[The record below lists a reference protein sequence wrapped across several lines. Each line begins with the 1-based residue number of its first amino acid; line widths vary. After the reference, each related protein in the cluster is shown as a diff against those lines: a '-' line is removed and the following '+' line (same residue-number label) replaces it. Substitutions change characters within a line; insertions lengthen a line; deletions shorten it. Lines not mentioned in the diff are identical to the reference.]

1 MGFKIPGVSEMRCLF
16 LRRLLHALPLLVC
29 VIVFNFFLIHLAP
42 GDPIQALVGEF
53 PAPES
58 YIAEM
63 RKVFGLD
70 QPLYIQLL
78 LYLKNIL
85 TGDLGFSF
93 YYRQPVLS
101 VILDRVPATLQL
113 MVPAL
118 IFSAVI
124 GILLGILS
132 ARKPYSLADHTISVF
147 ALFGYCVPAFWLG
160 QMLMAAFAIELGWL
174 PSQGIKTVGVDLE
187 GFSLL
192 LDRTAHVALP
202 FAALAVRHL
211 AVNARMMR
219 SSMLEVAYEDFV
231 TVARA
236 KGLDEK
242 DVIARHMVPN
252 ALMPVVTIIGVD
264 IGFLFTGSVLVETV
278 FGWPGIGRLMYE
290 SIVKRDYPV
299 LMGNFLITT
308 ALVVIVN
315 LIVDLIYVWLDPR
328 VKYNK

>member
-1 MGFKIPGVSEMRCLF
+1 MAILNFV
-16 LRRLLHALPLLVC
+16 LRRLLHALPLLIC

-53 PAPES
+53 PVPEA

-70 QPLYIQLL
+70 QPIYIQLL
-78 LYLKNIL
+78 LYIKNIL
-85 TGDLGFSF
+85 AGDLGFSF

-113 MVPAL
+113 MLPAL
-118 IFSAVI
+118 LFSATI
-124 GILLGILS
+124 GILLGVLS
-132 ARKPYSLADHTISVF
+132 ARKPYSLADNTISVF
-147 ALFGYCVPAFWLG
+147 SLLGYCVPAFWLG
-160 QMLMAAFAIELGWL
+160 QMLMAAFAVELGWL
-174 PSQGIKTVGVDLE
+174 PSQGMKTVGADLE
-187 GFSLL
+187 GASLIV
-192 LDRTAHVALP
+192 DRAAHLVLP
-202 FAALAVRHL
+202 FAALAIRHL

-236 KGLDEK
+236 KGLNEK
-242 DVIARHMVPN
+242 AVIARHMVPN

-264 IGFLFTGSVLVETV
+264 VGFLFTGSVLVETV

-308 ALVVIVN
+308 ALVVVVN

-328 VKYNK
+328 VKYTK

>member
-1 MGFKIPGVSEMRCLF
+1 MVNFVS
-16 LRRLLHALPLLVC
+16 RRLLHALPLLVC

-58 YIAEM
+58 YIVEM
-63 RKVFGLD
+63 RKAFGLD
-70 QPLYIQLL
+70 QPVYIQLL
-78 LYLKNIL
+78 LYIKNVL
-85 TGDLGFSF
+85 AGDLGFSF
-93 YYRQPVLS
+93 YYRQPVLT

-118 IFSAVI
+118 LFSATV
-124 GILLGILS
+124 GILLGVLS
-132 ARKPYSLADHTISVF
+132 ARKPYSLADNTISVF
-147 ALFGYCVPAFWLG
+147 SLFGYCVPAFWLG

-174 PSQGIKTVGVDLE
+174 PSQGMKTVGVDLQ
-187 GFSLL
+187 GVSLII
-192 LDRTAHVALP
+192 DRTAHLALP
-202 FAALAVRHL
+202 FAALAIRHL

-242 DVIARHMVPN
+242 AVIAHHMVPN

-264 IGFLFTGSVLVETV
+264 VGFLFTGSVLVESV

-308 ALVVIVN
+308 VLVVVVN
-315 LIVDLIYVWLDPR
+315 LIVDLIYLWLDPR
-328 VKYNK
+328 VKYTR

>member
-1 MGFKIPGVSEMRCLF
+1 MVNFVS
-16 LRRLLHALPLLVC
+16 RRLLHALPLLIC

-58 YIAEM
+58 YILEM
-63 RKVFGLD
+63 RKAFGLD
-70 QPLYIQLL
+70 QPVYIQLL
-78 LYLKNIL
+78 LYIKNVL
-85 TGDLGFSF
+85 AGDLGFSF
-93 YYRQPVLS
+93 YYRQPVLT

-118 IFSAVI
+118 LFSATV
-124 GILLGILS
+124 GILLGVLS
-132 ARKPYSLADHTISVF
+132 ARKPYSLADNTISVF
-147 ALFGYCVPAFWLG
+147 SLFGYCVPAFWLG

-174 PSQGIKTVGVDLE
+174 PSQGMKTVGADLE
-187 GFSLL
+187 GVSLII
-192 LDRTAHVALP
+192 DRTAHLVMP
-202 FAALAVRHL
+202 FAALAIRHL

-242 DVIARHMVPN
+242 AVIAHHMVPN

-264 IGFLFTGSVLVETV
+264 VGFLFTGSVLVESV

-308 ALVVIVN
+308 VLVVVVN
-315 LIVDLIYVWLDPR
+315 LIVDLIYLWLDPR
-328 VKYNK
+328 VKYSR

>member
-1 MGFKIPGVSEMRCLF
+1 MALLNFV
-16 LRRLLHALPLLVC
+16 LRRLLHALPLLLC

-58 YIAEM
+58 YVAEM

-70 QPLYIQLL
+70 QPIYIQLL
-78 LYLKNIL
+78 LYIKNIL
-85 TGDLGFSF
+85 AGDLGFSF

-113 MVPAL
+113 MLPAL
-118 IFSAVI
+118 LFSATI
-124 GILLGILS
+124 GIFLGVLS
-132 ARKPYSLADHTISVF
+132 ARKPYSLADNTISVF
-147 ALFGYCVPAFWLG
+147 SLLGYCVPAFWLG

-174 PSQGIKTVGVDLE
+174 PSQGMKTVGADLE
-187 GFSLL
+187 GGALIA
-192 LDRTAHVALP
+192 DRAAHLVLP

-242 DVIARHMVPN
+242 AVIARHMVPN

-264 IGFLFTGSVLVETV
+264 VGFLFTGSVLVESV

-308 ALVVIVN
+308 ALVVVVN

-328 VKYNK
+328 VKYARR

>member
-1 MGFKIPGVSEMRCLF
+1 MAILNFV
-16 LRRLLHALPLLVC
+16 LRRLFHALPLLIC

-53 PAPES
+53 PAPEA

-70 QPLYIQLL
+70 QPIYIQLL
-78 LYLKNIL
+78 LYIKNIL
-85 TGDLGFSF
+85 AGDLGFSF

-118 IFSAVI
+118 LFSATI
-124 GILLGILS
+124 GILLGVLS
-132 ARKPYSLADHTISVF
+132 ARKPYSLADNTISVF
-147 ALFGYCVPAFWLG
+147 SLFGYCVPAFWLG

-174 PSQGIKTVGVDLE
+174 PSQGIKTVGADLE
-187 GFSLL
+187 GASLIA
-192 LDRTAHVALP
+192 DRAAHLVLP
-202 FAALAVRHL
+202 FAALAIRHL

-242 DVIARHMVPN
+242 AVIARHMVPN

-264 IGFLFTGSVLVETV
+264 VGFLFTGSVLVETV

-308 ALVVIVN
+308 ALVVVVN

-328 VKYNK
+328 VKYTK

>member
-1 MGFKIPGVSEMRCLF
+1 MAILNFV
-16 LRRLLHALPLLVC
+16 LRRLFHALPLLIC

-53 PAPES
+53 PAPEA

-70 QPLYIQLL
+70 QPIYIQLL
-78 LYLKNIL
+78 LYIKNIL
-85 TGDLGFSF
+85 AGDLGFSF

-118 IFSAVI
+118 LFSAAI
-124 GILLGILS
+124 GILLGVLS
-132 ARKPYSLADHTISVF
+132 ARKPYSLADNTISVF
-147 ALFGYCVPAFWLG
+147 SLFGYCVPAFWLG

-174 PSQGIKTVGVDLE
+174 PSQGMKTVGADLE
-187 GFSLL
+187 GASLIV
-192 LDRTAHVALP
+192 DRAAHLVLP
-202 FAALAVRHL
+202 FAALAIRHL

-242 DVIARHMVPN
+242 AVIARHMVPN

-264 IGFLFTGSVLVETV
+264 VGFLFTGSVLVETV

-308 ALVVIVN
+308 ALVVVVN

-328 VKYNK
+328 VKYTK

>member
-1 MGFKIPGVSEMRCLF
+1 MVNFVS
-16 LRRLLHALPLLVC
+16 RRLLHALPLLIC

-58 YIAEM
+58 YIVEM
-63 RKVFGLD
+63 RKAFGFD
-70 QPLYIQLL
+70 QPIYIQLL
-78 LYLKNIL
+78 LYIKNVL
-85 TGDLGFSF
+85 AGDLGFSF
-93 YYRQPVLS
+93 YYRQPVLT

-118 IFSAVI
+118 LFSATV
-124 GILLGILS
+124 GILLGVLS
-132 ARKPYSLADHTISVF
+132 ARKPYSLADNTISVF
-147 ALFGYCVPAFWLG
+147 SLFGYCVPAFWLG

-174 PSQGIKTVGVDLE
+174 PSQGMKTVGVDLQ
-187 GFSLL
+187 GVSLII
-192 LDRTAHVALP
+192 DRTAHLALP
-202 FAALAVRHL
+202 FAALAIRHL

-242 DVIARHMVPN
+242 AVIAHHMVPN

-264 IGFLFTGSVLVETV
+264 VGFLFTGSVLVESV

-308 ALVVIVN
+308 VLVVVVN
-315 LIVDLIYVWLDPR
+315 LIVDLIYLWLDPR
-328 VKYNK
+328 VKYTR

>member
-1 MGFKIPGVSEMRCLF
+1 MVNFV

-58 YIAEM
+58 YIVEM
-63 RKVFGLD
+63 RKAFGLD
-70 QPLYIQLL
+70 QPVYIQLL
-78 LYLKNIL
+78 LYIKNVL
-85 TGDLGFSF
+85 AGDLGFSF
-93 YYRQPVLS
+93 YYRQPVLT

-118 IFSAVI
+118 LFSAAI
-124 GILLGILS
+124 GIVLGVLS
-132 ARKPYSLADHTISVF
+132 ARKPYSLADNIISVF
-147 ALFGYCVPAFWLG
+147 SLFGYCVPAFWLG

-174 PSQGIKTVGVDLE
+174 PSQGMKTVGADLE
-187 GFSLL
+187 GVSLII
-192 LDRTAHVALP
+192 DRTAHLVLP
-202 FAALAVRHL
+202 FAALAFRHL

-242 DVIARHMVPN
+242 AVIARHMVPN

-264 IGFLFTGSVLVETV
+264 VGFLFTGSVLVESV

-308 ALVVIVN
+308 VLVVVVN
-315 LIVDLIYVWLDPR
+315 LIVDLIYLWLDPR
-328 VKYNK
+328 VKYTR

>member
-1 MGFKIPGVSEMRCLF
+1 MAMLKFV

-29 VIVFNFFLIHLAP
+29 VIIFNFFLIHLAP
-42 GDPIQALVGEF
+42 GDPIQALIGEF

-58 YIAEM
+58 YIVEM
-63 RKVFGLD
+63 RKAFGLD

-78 LYLKNIL
+78 LYVKNIL

-113 MVPAL
+113 MLPAL
-118 IFSAVI
+118 LFSAAV
-124 GILLGILS
+124 GVLLGVLS
-132 ARKPYSLADHTISVF
+132 SRKPYSLADNTISVF

-174 PSQGIKTVGVDLE
+174 PSQGMKTVGTDLD
-187 GFSLL
+187 GASLI
-192 LDRTAHVALP
+192 LDRAAHLALP
-202 FAALAVRHL
+202 FAALAIRHL

-236 KGLDEK
+236 KGLDESA
-242 DVIARHMVPN
+242 VITRHMVPN

-264 IGFLFTGSVLVETV
+264 VGFLFTGSVLVESV

-308 ALVVIVN
+308 ALVVVVN
-315 LIVDLIYVWLDPR
+315 LVVDMIYVWLDPR
-328 VKYNK
+328 VKYTE

>member
-1 MGFKIPGVSEMRCLF
+1 MAILNFV
-16 LRRLLHALPLLVC
+16 LRRLFYALPLLVC

-53 PAPES
+53 PAPEA

-70 QPLYIQLL
+70 QPIYIQLL
-78 LYLKNIL
+78 LYIKNIL
-85 TGDLGFSF
+85 AGDLGFSF
-93 YYRQPVLS
+93 YYRQPVLT
-101 VILDRVPATLQL
+101 VILDRIPATLQL

-118 IFSAVI
+118 LFSAAV
-124 GILLGILS
+124 GILLGVLS
-132 ARKPYSLADHTISVF
+132 ARKPYSLADNTISVF
-147 ALFGYCVPAFWLG
+147 SLFGYCVPAFWLG

-174 PSQGIKTVGVDLE
+174 PSQGIKTVGADLE
-187 GFSLL
+187 GAALIA
-192 LDRTAHVALP
+192 DRAAHLVLP
-202 FAALAVRHL
+202 FAALAIRHL

-242 DVIARHMVPN
+242 VVIARHMVPN

-264 IGFLFTGSVLVETV
+264 VGFLFTGSVLVETV

-308 ALVVIVN
+308 ALVVVVN

-328 VKYNK
+328 VKYTK

>member
-1 MGFKIPGVSEMRCLF
+1 MSIAAFV

-70 QPLYIQLL
+70 QPLYLQLL
-78 LYLKNIL
+78 LYMKNIL
-85 TGDLGFSF
+85 SGDLGFSF
-93 YYRQPVLS
+93 YYRQPVLN

-132 ARKPYSLADHTISVF
+132 ARKPYSLADHTIIVF

-160 QMLMAAFAIELGWL
+160 QMLMATFAIELGWL

-192 LDRTAHVALP
+192 LDRTAHIALP

-264 IGFLFTGSVLVETV
+264 VSFLFTGSVLVETV
-278 FGWPGIGRLMYE
+278 FGWPGIGRLMFE

-315 LIVDLIYVWLDPR
+315 LIVDLVYVWLDPR
-328 VKYNK
+328 VKYQK

>member
-1 MGFKIPGVSEMRCLF
+1 MSIAAFV

-58 YIAEM
+58 YIVEM

-160 QMLMAAFAIELGWL
+160 QMLMAVFAIELGWL

-278 FGWPGIGRLMYE
+278 FGWPGIGRLMFE

-315 LIVDLIYVWLDPR
+315 LIVDLVYVWLDPR
-328 VKYNK
+328 VKYQK

>member
-1 MGFKIPGVSEMRCLF
+1 MVNFVS
-16 LRRLLHALPLLVC
+16 RRLLHALPLLVC

-58 YIAEM
+58 YILEM
-63 RKVFGLD
+63 RKAFVLD
-70 QPLYIQLL
+70 QPVYIQLL
-78 LYLKNIL
+78 LYIKNVL
-85 TGDLGFSF
+85 AGDLGFSF
-93 YYRQPVLS
+93 YYRQPVLT

-118 IFSAVI
+118 LFSATV
-124 GILLGILS
+124 GILLGVLS
-132 ARKPYSLADHTISVF
+132 ARKPYSLADNTISVF
-147 ALFGYCVPAFWLG
+147 SLFGYCVPAFWLG

-174 PSQGIKTVGVDLE
+174 PSQGMKTVGVDLQ
-187 GFSLL
+187 GVSLII
-192 LDRTAHVALP
+192 DRTAHLALP
-202 FAALAVRHL
+202 FAALAIRHL

-242 DVIARHMVPN
+242 AVIAHHMVPN

-264 IGFLFTGSVLVETV
+264 VGFLFTGSVLVESV

-299 LMGNFLITT
+299 LMGNFFITT
-308 ALVVIVN
+308 VLVVVVN
-315 LIVDLIYVWLDPR
+315 LIVDLIYLWLDPR
-328 VKYNK
+328 VKYTR

>member
-1 MGFKIPGVSEMRCLF
+1 MVNFV

-58 YIAEM
+58 YIVEM

-70 QPLYIQLL
+70 QPVYIQLL
-78 LYLKNIL
+78 LYIKNVL
-85 TGDLGFSF
+85 AGDLGFSF
-93 YYRQPVLS
+93 YYRQPVLT

-118 IFSAVI
+118 LFSAAV
-124 GILLGILS
+124 GIVLGVLS
-132 ARKPYSLADHTISVF
+132 ARKPYSLADNTISVF
-147 ALFGYCVPAFWLG
+147 SLFGYCVPAFWLG
-160 QMLMAAFAIELGWL
+160 QMLMATFAIELGWL
-174 PSQGIKTVGVDLE
+174 PSQGMKTVGADLE
-187 GFSLL
+187 GVSLII
-192 LDRTAHVALP
+192 DRTAHLVMP
-202 FAALAVRHL
+202 FAALAIRHL

-242 DVIARHMVPN
+242 AVIAHHMVPN

-264 IGFLFTGSVLVETV
+264 VGFLFTGSVLVESV

-308 ALVVIVN
+308 VLVVVVN
-315 LIVDLIYVWLDPR
+315 LIVDLIYLWLDPR
-328 VKYNK
+328 VKYTK

>member
-1 MGFKIPGVSEMRCLF
+1 
-16 LRRLLHALPLLVC
+16 
-29 VIVFNFFLIHLAP
+29 
-42 GDPIQALVGEF
+42 LVGEF
-53 PAPES
+53 PAPEA

-63 RKVFGLD
+63 RKAFGLD
-70 QPLYIQLL
+70 QPVYIQLL
-78 LYLKNIL
+78 LYIKNTL
-85 TGDLGFSF
+85 SGDLGFSF

-113 MVPAL
+113 MLPAL
-118 IFSAVI
+118 LFSAGI
-124 GILLGILS
+124 GILLGVLS
-132 ARKPYSLADHTISVF
+132 ARKPYSLADNTISVF
-147 ALFGYCVPAFWLG
+147 SLFGYCVPAFWLG

-174 PSQGIKTVGVDLE
+174 PSQGMKTVGADLE
-187 GFSLL
+187 GAALIA
-192 LDRTAHVALP
+192 DRAAHLALP
-202 FAALAVRHL
+202 FAALAIRHL
-211 AVNARMMR
+211 AVNARIMR

-236 KGLDEK
+236 KGLGEK
-242 DVIARHMVPN
+242 AVIARHMVPN

-264 IGFLFTGSVLVETV
+264 VGFLFTGSVLVESV

-308 ALVVIVN
+308 ALVVVVN

-328 VKYNK
+328 VKYSR

>member
-1 MGFKIPGVSEMRCLF
+1 MVNFVS
-16 LRRLLHALPLLVC
+16 RRLLHALPLLIC

-58 YIAEM
+58 YIVEM
-63 RKVFGLD
+63 RKAFGLD
-70 QPLYIQLL
+70 QSIYIQLL
-78 LYLKNIL
+78 LYIKNVL
-85 TGDLGFSF
+85 AGDLGFSF
-93 YYRQPVLS
+93 YYRQPVLT

-118 IFSAVI
+118 LFSATV
-124 GILLGILS
+124 GILLGVLS
-132 ARKPYSLADHTISVF
+132 ARKPYSLADNTISVF
-147 ALFGYCVPAFWLG
+147 SLFGYCVPAFWLG

-174 PSQGIKTVGVDLE
+174 PSQGMKTVGVDLQ
-187 GFSLL
+187 GVSLII
-192 LDRTAHVALP
+192 DRTAHLALP
-202 FAALAVRHL
+202 FAALAIRHL

-242 DVIARHMVPN
+242 AVIAYHMVPN

-264 IGFLFTGSVLVETV
+264 VGFLFTGSVLVESV

-308 ALVVIVN
+308 VLVVVVN
-315 LIVDLIYVWLDPR
+315 LIVDLIYLWLDPR
-328 VKYNK
+328 VKYSK

>member
-1 MGFKIPGVSEMRCLF
+1 MVNFVS
-16 LRRLLHALPLLVC
+16 RRLLHALPLLVC

-58 YIAEM
+58 YILEM
-63 RKVFGLD
+63 RKAFGLD
-70 QPLYIQLL
+70 QPVYIQLL
-78 LYLKNIL
+78 LYIKNVL
-85 TGDLGFSF
+85 AGDLGFSF
-93 YYRQPVLS
+93 YYRQPVLT

-118 IFSAVI
+118 LFSATV
-124 GILLGILS
+124 GILLGVLS
-132 ARKPYSLADHTISVF
+132 ARKPYSLADNTISVF
-147 ALFGYCVPAFWLG
+147 SLFGYCVPAFWLG

-174 PSQGIKTVGVDLE
+174 PSQGMKTVGVDLQ
-187 GFSLL
+187 GVSLII
-192 LDRTAHVALP
+192 DRTAHLALP
-202 FAALAVRHL
+202 FAALAIRHL

-242 DVIARHMVPN
+242 AVIAHHMVPN

-264 IGFLFTGSVLVETV
+264 VGFLFTGSVLVESV

-308 ALVVIVN
+308 VLVVVVN
-315 LIVDLIYVWLDPR
+315 LIVDLIYLWLDPR
-328 VKYNK
+328 VKYTR

>member
-1 MGFKIPGVSEMRCLF
+1 V
-16 LRRLLHALPLLVC
+16 LRRLFHALPLLVC

-53 PAPES
+53 PAPAS
-58 YIAEM
+58 YISEM

-70 QPLYIQLL
+70 QPVYIQLL
-78 LYLKNIL
+78 LYIKNIL

-113 MVPAL
+113 MLPAL
-118 IFSAVI
+118 LFSAGI
-124 GILLGILS
+124 GILLGVLS
-132 ARKPYSLADHTISVF
+132 SRKPYSLADNTISVF

-174 PSQGIKTVGVDLE
+174 PSQGMKTVGADLE
-187 GFSLL
+187 GAALIA
-192 LDRTAHVALP
+192 DRAAHLALP
-202 FAALAVRHL
+202 FAALAIRHL

-242 DVIARHMVPN
+242 AVIARHMVPN

-264 IGFLFTGSVLVETV
+264 VGFLFTGSVLVESV

-308 ALVVIVN
+308 ALVVVVN

-328 VKYNK
+328 VKYSR

>member
-1 MGFKIPGVSEMRCLF
+1 MAILNFV
-16 LRRLLHALPLLVC
+16 LRRLFYALPLLIC

-53 PAPES
+53 PAPEA

-70 QPLYIQLL
+70 QPIYIQLL
-78 LYLKNIL
+78 LYIKNIL
-85 TGDLGFSF
+85 AGDLGFSF

-113 MVPAL
+113 MLPAL
-118 IFSAVI
+118 LFSAAI
-124 GILLGILS
+124 GILLGVLS
-132 ARKPYSLADHTISVF
+132 ARKPYSLADNTISVF
-147 ALFGYCVPAFWLG
+147 SLFGYCVPAFWLG

-174 PSQGIKTVGVDLE
+174 PSQGMKTVGADLE
-187 GFSLL
+187 GASLIV
-192 LDRTAHVALP
+192 DRAAHLVLP
-202 FAALAVRHL
+202 FAALAIRHL

-236 KGLDEK
+236 KGLNEK
-242 DVIARHMVPN
+242 AVIARHMVPN

-264 IGFLFTGSVLVETV
+264 VGFLFTGSVLVETV

-308 ALVVIVN
+308 ALVVVVN

-328 VKYNK
+328 VKYTK

>member
-1 MGFKIPGVSEMRCLF
+1 MAILNFV
-16 LRRLLHALPLLVC
+16 LRRLFHALPLLVC

-58 YIAEM
+58 YVIEM

-78 LYLKNIL
+78 FYIKNIL
-85 TGDLGFSF
+85 AGDLGFSF

-113 MVPAL
+113 MLPAL

-124 GILLGILS
+124 GTLLGILS
-132 ARKPYSLADHTISVF
+132 ARKPYSLADNTISAF
-147 ALFGYCVPAFWLG
+147 SLFGYCVPAFWLG

-174 PSQGIKTVGVDLE
+174 PSQGMKTVGADLE
-187 GFSLL
+187 GISFI
-192 LDRTAHVALP
+192 LDRTAHLVLP
-202 FAALAVRHL
+202 FAALAIRHL

-242 DVIARHMVPN
+242 AVIARHMVPN

-264 IGFLFTGSVLVETV
+264 VGFLFTGSVLVETV

-308 ALVVIVN
+308 ALVVVVN
-315 LIVDLIYVWLDPR
+315 LIVDVIYVWLDPR
-328 VKYNK
+328 VKYTQ

>member
-1 MGFKIPGVSEMRCLF
+1 MVNFVS
-16 LRRLLHALPLLVC
+16 RRLLHALPLLIC

-58 YIAEM
+58 YIVEM
-63 RKVFGLD
+63 RKAFGLD
-70 QPLYIQLL
+70 QPIYIQLL
-78 LYLKNIL
+78 LYIKNVL
-85 TGDLGFSF
+85 AGDLGFSF
-93 YYRQPVLS
+93 YYRQPVLT

-118 IFSAVI
+118 LFSATV
-124 GILLGILS
+124 GILLGVLS
-132 ARKPYSLADHTISVF
+132 ARKPYSLADNTISVF
-147 ALFGYCVPAFWLG
+147 SLFGYCVPAFWLG

-174 PSQGIKTVGVDLE
+174 PSQGMKTVGVDLQ
-187 GFSLL
+187 GVSLII
-192 LDRTAHVALP
+192 DRTAHLALP
-202 FAALAVRHL
+202 FAALAIRHL

-242 DVIARHMVPN
+242 AVIAHHMVPN

-264 IGFLFTGSVLVETV
+264 VGFLFTGSVLVESV

-308 ALVVIVN
+308 VLVVVVN
-315 LIVDLIYVWLDPR
+315 LIVDLIYLWLDPR
-328 VKYNK
+328 VKYTR

>member
-1 MGFKIPGVSEMRCLF
+1 
-16 LRRLLHALPLLVC
+16 
-29 VIVFNFFLIHLAP
+29 
-42 GDPIQALVGEF
+42 
-53 PAPES
+53 
-58 YIAEM
+58 
-63 RKVFGLD
+63 
-70 QPLYIQLL
+70 
-78 LYLKNIL
+78 
-85 TGDLGFSF
+85 
-93 YYRQPVLS
+93 
-101 VILDRVPATLQL
+101 
-113 MVPAL
+113 
-118 IFSAVI
+118 
-124 GILLGILS
+124 
-132 ARKPYSLADHTISVF
+132 
-147 ALFGYCVPAFWLG
+147 
-160 QMLMAAFAIELGWL
+160 MLMAAFAIELGWL

>member
-1 MGFKIPGVSEMRCLF
+1 MVNFV

-42 GDPIQALVGEF
+42 GDPIQALIGEF

-63 RKVFGLD
+63 RKAFGLD
-70 QPLYIQLL
+70 QPVYIQLL
-78 LYLKNIL
+78 LYLKNVL
-85 TGDLGFSF
+85 AGDLGFSF
-93 YYRQPVLS
+93 YYRQPVLT

-118 IFSAVI
+118 LFSAAV
-124 GILLGILS
+124 GIVLGVLS
-132 ARKPYSLADHTISVF
+132 ARKPYSFADNIISVF
-147 ALFGYCVPAFWLG
+147 SLFGYCVPAFWLG

-174 PSQGIKTVGVDLE
+174 PSQGMKTVGADLE
-187 GFSLL
+187 GVSLII
-192 LDRTAHVALP
+192 DRTAHLVLP
-202 FAALAVRHL
+202 FAALAIRHL

-242 DVIARHMVPN
+242 AVIAHHMVPN

-264 IGFLFTGSVLVETV
+264 VGFLFTGSVLVESV

-299 LMGNFLITT
+299 LMGDFLITT
-308 ALVVIVN
+308 VLVVVVN
-315 LIVDLIYVWLDPR
+315 LIVDLIYLWLDPR
-328 VKYNK
+328 VKYTK

>member
-1 MGFKIPGVSEMRCLF
+1 MVNFVS
-16 LRRLLHALPLLVC
+16 RRLLHALPLLVC

-58 YIAEM
+58 YIVEM

-70 QPLYIQLL
+70 QPVYIQLL
-78 LYLKNIL
+78 LYIKNVL
-85 TGDLGFSF
+85 AGDLGFSF
-93 YYRQPVLS
+93 YYRQPVLT

-118 IFSAVI
+118 LFSAAV
-124 GILLGILS
+124 GIVLGVLS
-132 ARKPYSLADHTISVF
+132 ARKPYSLADNTISVF
-147 ALFGYCVPAFWLG
+147 SLFGYCVPAFWLG
-160 QMLMAAFAIELGWL
+160 QMLMATFAIELGWL
-174 PSQGIKTVGVDLE
+174 PSQGMKTVGADLK
-187 GFSLL
+187 GVSLII
-192 LDRTAHVALP
+192 DRTAHLVMP
-202 FAALAVRHL
+202 FAALAIRHL

-242 DVIARHMVPN
+242 AVIAHHMVPN

-264 IGFLFTGSVLVETV
+264 VGFLFTGSVLVESV

-290 SIVKRDYPV
+290 SIIKRDYPV

-308 ALVVIVN
+308 VLVVVVN
-315 LIVDLIYVWLDPR
+315 LIVDLIYLWLDPR
-328 VKYNK
+328 VKYTK